1 MQKDSY
7 TLPLIRFMCQKNA
20 LEGVLAIVW
29 YPGKL
34 SAVVVKEARR
44 KADSTP
50 GGDVCESGIM
60 IRTVEVLDF
69 S

>member
-1 MQKDSY
+1 
-7 TLPLIRFMCQKNA
+7 MCQKNA